1 MRVVSLFLRNSLRQG
16 NGVSVNPNNM
26 KNDRFDLARPVEGSQ
41 MSIPKATLVLV
52 AQGGPR
58 WSSLQRLLRTIPG
71 VGTLYRFN
79 DLNTLLGNGAT
90 LAPTLLL
97 LDFTRPDAMLLTALP
112 QIRARWPQVRLI
124 ALTEH
129 ETQEQW
135 AEAVGIQRSLPEGVL
150 AATLWETIAALLQ
163 ESGIKNQESDA

>member
-1 MRVVSLFLRNSLRQG
+1 
-16 NGVSVNPNNM
+16 
-26 KNDRFDLARPVEGSQ
+26 
-41 MSIPKATLVLV
+41 
-52 AQGGPR
+52 
-58 WSSLQRLLRTIPG
+58 
-71 VGTLYRFN
+71 
-79 DLNTLLGNGAT
+79 
-90 LAPTLLL
+90 
-97 LDFTRPDAMLLTALP
+97 MLLTALP

-135 AEAVGIQRSLPEGVL
+135 AEAVGIQHSLPEGVL